1 MGTKVTEDIKVGQ
14 AVQRNVNVGKYQPIY
29 YAGASGDFN
38 LIHIDKEFGQMVG
51 LGGAI
56 LQGLCTMSFVAAMC
70 TEWGKGDPGALKK
83 IKVRFAK
90 PVRPEDA
97 ITVNGNV
104 ASIDDAS
111 AHLEIEAVN
120 QEKEEVITLAWAD
133 VELRS

>member
-1 MGTKVTEDIKVGQ
+1 MGVNLIGGVKVGQ
-14 AVQRNVNVGKYQPIY
+14 TIERKVNVGKYQPIY

-56 LQGLCTMSFVAAMC
+56 LQGMCTMSLVATMC
-70 TEWGKGDPGALKK
+70 TDWGGGDPSSLKK

-90 PVRPEDA
+90 PVRPEDT
-97 ITVNGNV
+97 ITVNGKV
-104 ASIDDAS
+104 ASVENS
-111 AHLEIEAVN
+111 NAHVEIEAVN

-133 VELRS
+133 IEFKE